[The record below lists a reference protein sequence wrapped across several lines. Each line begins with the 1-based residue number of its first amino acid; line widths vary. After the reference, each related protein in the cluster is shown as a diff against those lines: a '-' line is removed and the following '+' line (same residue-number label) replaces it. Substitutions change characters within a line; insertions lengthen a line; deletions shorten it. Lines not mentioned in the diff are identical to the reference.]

1 MSRYP
6 TNRMYQVTT
15 DFKATAPMDIS
26 AKKGDVVGI
35 IKEHDPSGGDNKW
48 YVDNGGESESMTST
62 LGLDG
67 MRGGGEEAGPMDIL
81 AKKGDVCG
89 IIKQHDSSGGD

>member
-35 IKEHDPSGGDNKW
+35 IKEHDPSGGENKW
-48 YVDNGGESESMTST
+48 YVDNGGEFWCMNGA
-62 LGLDG
+62 LGF
-67 MRGGGEEAGPMDIL
+67 DI
-81 AKKGDVCG
+81 
-89 IIKQHDSSGGD
+89 I